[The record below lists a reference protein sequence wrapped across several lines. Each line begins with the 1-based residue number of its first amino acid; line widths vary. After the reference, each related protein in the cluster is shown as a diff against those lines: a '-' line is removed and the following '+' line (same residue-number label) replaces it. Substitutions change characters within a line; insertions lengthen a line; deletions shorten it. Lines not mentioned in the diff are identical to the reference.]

1 MSGDQNSQQQKSPKV
16 GVVGRPGK
24 TFSEAL
30 RAAEEQAGCSF
41 TPLPKPDIHK
51 TIHPEKLDI

>member
-1 MSGDQNSQQQKSPKV
+1 MSGDKSSQKPIKV
-16 GVVGRPGK
+16 GIIGRPGK
-24 TFSEAL
+24 TFSEVLA
-30 RAAEEQAGCSF
+30 AAEKQAGESF

>member
-1 MSGDQNSQQQKSPKV
+1 MTSEQPKKPNVKV
-16 GVVGRPGK
+16 GVAGRPGK
-24 TFSEAL
+24 SFSEVL